1 MSHPTHEGY
10 SGHSKTY
17 IRPGKAYIKRVVT
30 RDAGTFHKYGA
41 NYKLAD
47 KVQRQNRYQDGYV
60 GAGSYKRRGRK
71 RRMTRRHYGYRGRG
85 GFFGDLWGGIKNV
98 GRAVLP
104 MAEQF
109 LPAKYQGLANAA
121 NTLLD
126 TGDYDGD
133 GDYGMAGM
141 GAYGPVNSN
150 SIVHGVPSNP
160 SGIVAHSAPMTA
172 MDDSGDIMLSHK
184 EFLGNVLIQA
194 TANGQTQSTF
204 DNQIFP
210 LNPGLSGT
218 FPFLSQIAQCFTLYS
233 MQGLMFQYKP
243 TSGEMGIGSQQLGK
257 VIMATDYDP
266 MATPFINSVQMEN
279 YQFSNTAKP
288 SIGQIHG
295 VECKPSESLLDMKY
309 VRTGISKRD
318 PALTDI
324 GLFQIATEG
333 VPFPAN
339 TVIGTQV
346 VIGEL
351 WASYTVKVS
360 RANLY
365 GSLLGQNISFGQY
378 LMKFTQKQISRTDDA
393 VSAVTPIAKQAYSQ
407 VSNSSI
413 PFDIQLFTACNFAD
427 PYFGRAIVIN
437 WPNQT
442 ILGTY
447 SIKIVISYADYEGRL
462 PVFTS
467 SVWTPSVN
475 TVVQQNP
482 LSLVSNSPNAMTQW
496 VCPYDPTNLTA
507 DGKVA
512 FPPSINPQTGMPIQL
527 TAPGS
532 NAYTNYIT
540 SSGISVAPYYGANQ
554 GLAGQGTTLEFNCI
568 INAPGISIP
577 SLVIQEYANNLAPSG
592 VSPFTEWDVNDT
604 VQIFITQTNQN
615 GAQ

>member
-1 MSHPTHEGY
+1 MSHHPAHEGFT
-10 SGHSKTY
+10 GHSKTY
-17 IRPGKAYIKRVVT
+17 IRPGKAYVKKVVQ
-30 RDAGTFHKYGA
+30 RDAHTYQKYGA

-47 KVQRQNRYQDGYV
+47 KVQRQNRYQDGYI
-60 GAGSYKRRGRK
+60 GAGSYRRRGR
-71 RRMTRRHYGYRGRG
+71 RRVTRRHYGYRGRG
-85 GFFGDLWGGIKNV
+85 GFFGDLWGGIKSV

-104 MAEQF
+104 VAEQF

-194 TANGQTQSTF
+194 NVANQTQSTF
-204 DNQIFP
+204 DNQVFP
-210 LNPGLSGT
+210 LNPGLAGT

-243 TSGEMGIGSQQLGK
+243 TSGEMGVGSQQLGK

-266 MATPFINSVQMEN
+266 LATPFINSVQMEN

-309 VRTGISKRD
+309 VRTGVSKRD

-333 VPFPAN
+333 VPFPAQG
-339 TVIGTQV
+339 VVPGTQV

-365 GSLLGQNISFGQY
+365 GSLLGQNIAFGQY
-378 LMKFTQKQISRTDDA
+378 LMQITQNQVNRINDSP
-393 VSAVTPIAKQAYSQ
+393 SAVVPLPSQAYT
-407 VSNSSI
+407 VAANNSV
-413 PFDIQLFTACNFAD
+413 PFNIQLFSGCDFGS
-427 PYFGRAIVIN
+427 PYFGRAIIIN

-447 SIKIVISYADYEGRL
+447 SIRVLITCPQTVGRL
-462 PVFTS
+462 GNAATNWS
-467 SVWTPSVN
+467 TSVN
-475 TVVQQNP
+475 TIVEP
-482 LSLVSNSPNAMTQW
+482 PTATLISNNTCNAVTSW
-496 VCPYDPTNLTA
+496 VCPYDPTNMTL
-507 DGKVA
+507 DGKLR
-512 FPPSINPQTGMPIQL
+512 FPPSINPQTGQPIQL
-527 TAPGS
+527 TAASPGS
-532 NAYTNYIT
+532 YVNYIT
-540 SSGISVAPYYGANQ
+540 ATSINQ
-554 GLAGQGTTLEFNCI
+554 SILEGSFITPRTDCQVLEFNCI
-568 INAPGISIP
+568 INAPGITTPSIV
-577 SLVIQEYANNLAPSG
+577 LEEYSIFGAPSTQPYQTWQIG
-592 VSPFTEWDVNDT
+592 DS

-615 GAQ
+615 GTQ